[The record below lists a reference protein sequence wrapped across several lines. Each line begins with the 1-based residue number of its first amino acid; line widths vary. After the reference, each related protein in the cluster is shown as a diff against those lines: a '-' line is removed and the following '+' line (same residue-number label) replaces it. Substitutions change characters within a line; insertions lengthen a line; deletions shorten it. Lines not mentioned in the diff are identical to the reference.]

1 MKKVGV
7 FVAILLLAACGFQPL
22 YVQRTINDGG
32 YDKEQFDTSISEEM
46 ALIKIPPISDRFGQ
60 LLRNELI
67 DLLTP
72 KGVPQNSK
80 YRLDVVLASK
90 SLTQQAMR
98 NDVTA
103 TNERI
108 KYKVDYKL
116 FEGAN
121 LLVSGN
127 SIAFVSYD
135 ILQNPYSTT
144 MAQKKAEKD
153 ATKIIANDIVLRIG
167 AYFHTK
173 MSKVK

>member
-7 FVAILLLAACGFQPL
+7 FVATVLLAACGFQPL
-22 YVQRTINDGG
+22 YVQRTVNDGW
-32 YDKEQFDTSISEEM
+32 YNKEQFDMSISKEM
-46 ALIKIPPISDRFGQ
+46 AQIKISSIKDRFGQ
-60 LLRNELI
+60 LLRNELL

-72 KGVPQNSK
+72 RGVPQNSK
-80 YRLDVVLASK
+80 YRLDVVLEDK
-90 SLTQQAMR
+90 IVTQQAMR
-98 NDVTA
+98 DDVTA

-108 KYKVDYKL
+108 EYRVDYKL
-116 FEGAN
+116 FQGADQLIN
-121 LLVSGN
+121 GN

-153 ATKIIANDIVLRIG
+153 AAKIIANDIALRIG

-173 MSKVK
+173 MSGIK